1 MVWSCATC
9 RGNDVGPGIASVLA
23 PAEEDVLKMRR
34 TIVCLANSYKHGGR
48 CVAGVCLEDRK
59 WVRLRSAEGDGS
71 LSLHDYL
78 LADGHGELRLL
89 DVFEAE
95 LQYAMPSNCH
105 PEDWVAMPSLRLV
118 ERPCPAKSW
127 NKVIEKVEKSGS
139 LLGGYGDRVWASLFL
154 KRPAA
159 ASLALV
165 CPTDIWWWVRE
176 ERGKIK
182 CRALFR
188 RNNVT
193 YDLAVTDPRWL
204 EQMKLLPVGIHA
216 HRLLAPET
224 NETWLTISLSEAF
237 SPGGGGVAHF
247 RIVAGVILR

>member
-1 MVWSCATC
+1 
-9 RGNDVGPGIASVLA
+9 
-23 PAEEDVLKMRR
+23 MRR

-216 HRLLAPET
+216 QRLLAPET

>member
-71 LSLHDYL
+71 LSLHYYL